1 METIEEKQMDKVKR
15 PKEPN
20 RRLASLKTYDPITK
34 MYLFLLLTAI
44 MAVGWKWQV
53 LVIGVVMAFALIAI
67 MDVDITFVLRSYLN
81 VVAVAMIIS
90 LIVLLVTNVK
100 IGAFTA
106 VKLLLLVI
114 VGGGISKTMK
124 QAEVLDGLAKGFGLR
139 AGASKKISAVL
150 TFLPHVGREK
160 ARVKMAQRARGVNPN
175 AGSFISKCRKD
186 LILAIPNYKCTY
198 LKTKRQ
204 LVAMEMH
211 QYTSAKRRS
220 RVHELKFTWVDEL
233 MLIIYVIML
242 LVSVLLMIV
251 LK

>member
-1 METIEEKQMDKVKR
+1 MDKVKR

-20 RRLASLKTYDPITK
+20 RKLASLKTYDPRTK
-34 MYLFLLLTAI
+34 MYLLLLLTAI

-53 LVIGVVMAFALIAI
+53 LVIGIAMAFVLIAI
-67 MDVDITFVLRSYLN
+67 MDVDIIVVLRSYLN
-81 VVAVAMIIS
+81 VVAVSLIIS
-90 LIVLLVTNVK
+90 LIVLLLTNAK

-106 VKLLLLVI
+106 VKLLLLVT

-124 QAEVLDGLAKGFGLR
+124 QAEVLDGLSKGFGLS
-139 AGASKKISAVL
+139 AGASKRISAIL

-160 ARVKMAQRARGVNPN
+160 ARVRMAQRARGVNPN
-175 AGSFISKCRKD
+175 AGNIISKFRKD

-198 LKTKRQ
+198 IKTKRQ

-211 QYTSAKRRS
+211 QYTSTKRRS
-220 RVHELKFTWVDEL
+220 RVHALKFTWVDEL

-242 LVSVLLMIV
+242 LVSILLMIL